1 MILKILT
8 AKQGSAIVYL
18 ILLFAIL
25 LFIPVMAQIIKV
37 SAKETKQQL
46 LTTAMADNVARA
58 GLADTVSWFRRQ
70 MIVKSN
76 GYYPNP
82 DDAFYPRQATGDTED
97 EAIGLVKSYALN
109 DQDKIWGRYEIV
121 RQLALPQPYN
131 AHAVHDITD
140 QRTTFSAG
148 EGLVWYL
155 ESRGFVYNNIDKT
168 KPFNQE
174 PNKILSATR
183 MSGEIRQISIA
194 LPVNSAV
201 TCVQGNQVNVYNNG
215 VIDGGTDGYG
225 IAIVSGS
232 GANMLGG
239 TASGTPSAAF
249 SGIIT
254 PSVNYVF
261 GVSESELKVLADYLV
276 DNPSAIPQP
285 YPAMSFVFIEGNID
299 FDSVH
304 PLKGGGI
311 LFVKGDLILHNT
323 SDSLFSGLIYVTG
336 KTTVQGPAL
345 IQGAV
350 VSLGGIDISGS
361 GDVAEID
368 FDNSILNTVK
378 QQLAYY
384 RENKSSLVPIPQF

>member
-1 MILKILT
+1 MLMILTTKR
-8 AKQGSAIVYL
+8 GSAIVYI
-18 ILLFAIL
+18 ILLFAII
-25 LFIPVMAQIIKV
+25 LFIPVMAQMITV
-37 SAKETKQQL
+37 STKETKQQL

-58 GLADTVSWFRRQ
+58 GLVDTVSWFRRQ

-97 EAIGLVKSYALN
+97 ETIGLVKSYALN

-201 TCVQGNQVNVYNNG
+201 TCMQGNQVNVYNNG
-215 VIDGGTDGYG
+215 VIDGGDDAYG
-225 IAIVSGS
+225 IARVSGS

-239 TASGTPSAAF
+239 TVSGNPSAQF
-249 SGIIT
+249 SGIVN

-261 GVSESELKVLADYLV
+261 GVPDSDLKVLADYFV
-276 DNPSAIPQP
+276 DNPSAIPNP
-285 YPAMSFVFIEGNID
+285 YPTISFVYIEGDIEFNNT
-299 FDSVH
+299 H

-311 LFVKGDLILHNT
+311 LYVKGNLKLNST
-323 SDSLFSGLIYVTG
+323 SNSLFSGLIYVTG
-336 KTTVQGPAL
+336 ISTIEGPAL

-350 VSLGGIDISGS
+350 VSLNGMDISGN

-368 FDNSILNTVK
+368 FDSSILTTVR